1 MFGHFGQGRFPRHS
15 FETAILVELSI
26 LHAHQRASEAVL
38 AIKDFG
44 VEVALDTVEA
54 SVDRC
59 VGIALG
65 SNNAAISDAYL
76 QAAAGAAKAADALVP
91 SNVIVKFGRFCSC
104 S

>member
-54 SVDRC
+54 PVDRC
-59 VGIALG
+59 IGIALG

-91 SNVIVKFGRFCSC
+91 SNVKFGRFCSC

>member
-1 MFGHFGQGRFPRHS
+1 MFGHFGQGGFPRHS

-54 SVDRC
+54 PVDRRI
-59 VGIALG
+59 GITLG
-65 SNNAAISDAYL
+65 SNNTTISDAYL